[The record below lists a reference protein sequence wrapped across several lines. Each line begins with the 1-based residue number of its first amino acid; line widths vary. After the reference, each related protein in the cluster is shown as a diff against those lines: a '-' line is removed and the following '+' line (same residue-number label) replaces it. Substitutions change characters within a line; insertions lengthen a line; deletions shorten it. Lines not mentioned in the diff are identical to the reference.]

1 MEISQ
6 LRRRGVIAGEEGR
19 NFRREEEAGA
29 DWKRVGQAQD
39 AKGRSSGIMQ
49 LAISHRGNKAR
60 EASFIKVYSATYLI
74 TNNFFSSNIDRFPW
88 GPLDPN
94 LNSFISSA

>member
-1 MEISQ
+1 MPT
-6 LRRRGVIAGEEGR
+6 G
-19 NFRREEEAGA
+19 
-29 DWKRVGQAQD
+29 
-39 AKGRSSGIMQ
+39 KGSDRHRTQKGIMK

-60 EASFIKVYSATYLI
+60 EVSFIKVYSATYLI

>member
-1 MEISQ
+1 MEMEISQ

-60 EASFIKVYSATYLI
+60 EVSFIKVYSVKYLI
-74 TNNFFSSNIDRFPW
+74 IFSSNIDRFPW
-88 GPLDPN
+88 GPLDTNP
-94 LNSFISSA
+94 NSFMLI

>member
-1 MEISQ
+1 
-6 LRRRGVIAGEEGR
+6 
-19 NFRREEEAGA
+19 
-29 DWKRVGQAQD
+29 
-39 AKGRSSGIMQ
+39 MQ

-60 EASFIKVYSATYLI
+60 EVSFIKVYSATYLI